1 MTRKKTLEKVAKSIS
16 VKFMWHDRNKY
27 LVILRGFDNDQNTIA
42 GVILK
47 DLKKKVS
54 KEDITEREPSYE
66 CDVQFEA
73 KCLTSVYLYIPCR

>member
-27 LVILRGFDNDQNTIA
+27 WVILRGFDNDQNTIA

-47 DLKKKVS
+47 DLKKFPKKTLQ
-54 KEDITEREPSYE
+54 KEN
-66 CDVQFEA
+66 
-73 KCLTSVYLYIPCR
+73 LHMSVMFSSRQNV

>member
-1 MTRKKTLEKVAKSIS
+1 MQLNLSPYLILKWFNGLNSFAMTRKKTLEKVAKSIP

-47 DLKKKVS
+47 DLKKVS
-54 KEDITEREPSYE
+54 KEDITERS
-66 CDVQFEA
+66 F
-73 KCLTSVYLYIPCR
+73 I

>member
-47 DLKKKVS
+47 DLKKVS
-54 KEDITEREPSYE
+54 KKYITEREPSYGS
-66 CDVQFEA
+66 DVQFKA
-73 KCLTSVYLYIPCR
+73 KC